1 MAVSATGL
9 LQGNGMA
16 LGPGAGQSG
25 LWLVGAQGAGPA
37 TGHQG
42 PGLVLANPTEQESC
56 SECFLKES

>member
-9 LQGNGMA
+9 LRGNGMA
-16 LGPGAGQSG
+16 LGSGAGQSG
-25 LWLVGAQGAGPA
+25 LWLARPLVC
-37 TGHQG
+37 HQG